1 MNAPNIPPPG
11 ADYTARIHDAVMD
24 AIMRESVVIDSDGK
38 RVAALISR
46 DIIAALMAV
55 ESVLLA
61 TSPDLASPTA
71 LRKFCE
77 DHGRRLYRSVRT
89 AQAHPRLR
97 AAFDSI
103 DTATTGH

>member
-1 MNAPNIPPPG
+1 MSMTNPSYR
-11 ADYTARIHDAVMD
+11 DRVHDAVMD
-24 AIMRESVVIDSDGK
+24 GIVRASLTTASDGT
-38 RVAALISR
+38 RV
-46 DIIAALMAV
+46 AALMAV